1 MAGSHTTIVI
11 ITTKTASYLLKKLLA
26 SAYFRDL
33 RPSCARPEA
42 SGYAFRGLPMKA
54 VLLDRDGVI
63 NALVHHQDA
72 GVIDAPFTRSQFK
85 LLPRVPEAIRLLN
98 DLGFGVAI
106 VSNQPGIAKGH
117 LKLELLKAFER
128 TMLSQIC
135 AAGGRIDHI
144 YYCLHHPEAKV
155 RKLRQCCRCRKPEIG
170 LLEQAAAGLQVSLDE
185 CYMIGDG
192 IPDML
197 AGSRAGCKT
206 IFIGR
211 WKCEICQFT
220 EAPHVRPAFVARDLW
235 EAAQFVRSETRG
247 TNQAAPSPGCLLA
260 QA

>member
-1 MAGSHTTIVI
+1 
-11 ITTKTASYLLKKLLA
+11 
-26 SAYFRDL
+26 
-33 RPSCARPEA
+33 
-42 SGYAFRGLPMKA
+42 MKA

-63 NALVHHQDA
+63 NALVYHQDA

-98 DLGFGVAI
+98 DLGFRIAI

-117 LKLELLKAFER
+117 LKLKMLKTFDRMMISRIRRE
-128 TMLSQIC
+128 
-135 AAGGRIDHI
+135 GGHVEGV

-155 RKLRQCCRCRKPEIG
+155 ANLRQCCSCRKPEPG
-170 LLEQAAAGLQVSLDE
+170 LLEQAAADLRVSLNE

-192 IPDML
+192 IPDLL
-197 AGSRAGCKT
+197 AGSRAGCRN

-220 EAPHVRPAFVARDLW
+220 EAPHVRPVFVARDLW
-235 EAAQFVRSETRG
+235 EAVQFIRNESNGAR
-247 TNQAAPSPGCLLA
+247 QATLPESCIT
-260 QA
+260 QT